1 MGIKNSENEFFQYLP
16 HSHPFKK
23 SGAKH
28 APAHEKVP
36 PAGSTLFFLVTNKD
50 VGLDIFLLDAKAFET
65 FRKGIVHP
73 RGPSDEV
80 FGIILYVFGIGV
92 RILHKDFP
100 VRNEPHFHTR
110 NRFKVFPEV
119 LVAEFAAVIG
129 IKNRN
134 GMAFYR
140 VILVGPQ
147 ESTDGRNANATGNDE
162 GLLEAFRIQ
171 GEGPQGA
178 RDTNLITGFDFYE
191 AGLPLKLVCLSAIRV
206 VNMRYPSAMV
216 EAMVKTRVL
225 RSSASSSKAVYLPG
239 NMLAFHVK
247 PSGMVMIKL

>member
-1 MGIKNSENEFFQYLP
+1 M
-16 HSHPFKK
+16 
-23 SGAKH
+23 
-28 APAHEKVP
+28 P
-36 PAGSTLFFLVTNKD
+36 PEGSTLFFLVTNKD

-80 FGIILYVFGIGV
+80 FGIILYVFGISV

-119 LVAEFAAVIG
+119 LIAKFAAIIG
-129 IKNRN
+129 IKNCN

-147 ESTDGRNANATGNDE
+147 ESTDGRNANTAGNDE

-171 GEGPQGA
+171 G
-178 RDTNLITGFDFYE
+178 
-191 AGLPLKLVCLSAIRV
+191 
-206 VNMRYPSAMV
+206 
-216 EAMVKTRVL
+216 
-225 RSSASSSKAVYLPG
+225 
-239 NMLAFHVK
+239 
-247 PSGMVMIKL
+247 